1 MLISHGWDVK
11 CVEWPNN
18 GLARV
23 GQSHPAPGYA
33 PSDCTYGAA
42 RIRALPSMQGT
53 RVDMMRLAIKRM
65 RCKPSYRLP
74 MGACLQAH
82 RTTELFRLDICSMTE
97 WVILRRHRKKFTV
110 CLVFLPSPETDT
122 LPANDPR
129 MAPCAPDPRLRW
141 LRSSNPPLGHSL
153 PNSRHTYSSIF
164 NRFIHH
170 RSRRFYPH
178 GITRHILKRGSAF
191 GGLGASTV
199 EGKCAD
205 GSIASL
211 EDCLKIERQPVPSC
225 EVPTVSRAIE
235 LPLVVVKR
243 ASSDERP
250 V

>member
-23 GQSHPAPGYA
+23 GQSHPVPGYA
-33 PSDCTYGAA
+33 HSDCTYGAA

-110 CLVFLPSPETDT
+110 CLVFLSSPRDRHVTRKRPSHGT
-122 LPANDPR
+122 LCTRSSSSVAQK
-129 MAPCAPDPRLRW
+129 
-141 LRSSNPPLGHSL
+141 LRSSTGTFPPQQQAHLLQYFQPLHSPLQPPLL
-153 PNSRHTYSSIF
+153 PAWHHTSHPQA
-164 NRFIHH
+164 R
-170 RSRRFYPH
+170 
-178 GITRHILKRGSAF
+178 
-191 GGLGASTV
+191 
-199 EGKCAD
+199 
-205 GSIASL
+205 
-211 EDCLKIERQPVPSC
+211 
-225 EVPTVSRAIE
+225 
-235 LPLVVVKR
+235 
-243 ASSDERP
+243 
-250 V
+250 